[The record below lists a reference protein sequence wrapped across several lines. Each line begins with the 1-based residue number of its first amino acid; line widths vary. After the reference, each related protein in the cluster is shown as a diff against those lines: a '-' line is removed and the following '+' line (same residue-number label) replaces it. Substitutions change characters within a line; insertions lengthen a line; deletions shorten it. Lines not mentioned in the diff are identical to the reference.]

1 MGKSIGGQRKS
12 ERQKK
17 KRNARTIGAW
27 RNRAV
32 HGRLSV
38 QEIADRLNEEGF
50 RTRRNTELTRQ
61 VLDSYIKRG
70 VKLGTL
76 PIDFET

>member
-1 MGKSIGGQRKS
+1 VAREVG
-12 ERQKK
+12 ETEEEEEKK
-17 KRNARTIGAW
+17 ILEQLVHW

-32 HGRLSV
+32 HGRLSL

-76 PIDFET
+76 PY

>member
-1 MGKSIGGQRKS
+1 MGKSIGGQTKVGETKEEKKML
-12 ERQKK
+12 ERLVH
-17 KRNARTIGAW
+17 W

-70 VKLGTL
+70 IKLGTL
-76 PIDFET
+76 PY